1 MTHQHG
7 AIDWGER
14 ADELEREGEIGLPWI
29 EPAVQWVVS
38 HTAQASTV
46 IDLGSGPGV
55 ASCVLAQVLPTA
67 RVVAVDESPALL
79 ARALQ
84 RTERLGLG
92 ERVQTLSADVI
103 DELATLPAADLIWAS
118 RVLHHVPDAQR
129 ALGGLRERLTPG
141 GVLALVEG
149 GLPSRFLPDEC
160 GVGQPGLLSRLDAE
174 PPHMH
179 AARMGHRS
187 KPVRTSLD
195 WPFLM
200 ERAGL
205 AHLGSRAFLLDL
217 PAPVSD
223 EVRQLAVRRL
233 QRTRELAA
241 DALSSDDR
249 AAVDRLLDPGD
260 ELGLLRR
267 PDLFYLS
274 AFTVHAAEK

>member
-1 MTHQHG
+1 MTHQHEE
-7 AIDWGER
+7 IDWGER

-38 HTAQASTV
+38 HAAQASTV

-84 RTERLGLG
+84 RTERLGLS

-179 AARMGHRS
+179 AARMGHRY

-200 ERAGL
+200 ERVGL